1 MLCFGCGPSNNIKTN
16 SFSEVLPEPYVID
29 LTDIDNLPAKNV
41 PLLSDVVDSLEYI
54 KLETHPDYLIGSII
68 DNPVVSDK
76 YLFLYCS
83 HNTGLLQY
91 SRSGKFIRKIGAYGK
106 GPGEYLQL
114 NGFWIDD
121 DKGIIY
127 TVPNWKTTIDRYDW
141 ATGKYIG
148 ETQITTLND
157 DNINLKGKVSTLYPF
172 SGDTLF
178 SSQNGV
184 VSLING
190 IERVY
195 NFVTVNI
202 FSGQIIHAELSH
214 CYQEQ
219 FNGIV
224 MGSYTWKD
232 NYERQ
237 NFLETPSD
245 TIYIVNKDYTLS
257 PRIILKR
264 GNDIKNILNVKTG
277 DDIGQYVLIQNV
289 MESDRYIMFWMSYQ
303 DDYYD
308 ILFDK
313 CTGEEYLINK
323 VRRKDIEEVSYLWG
337 LKNDIDGG
345 FNYFRH
351 NGYNYGNNMWFGI
364 WDAYKM
370 KEELTD
376 KYFQTIRST
385 VQDPKQVEK
394 LQRLVSILDHE
405 DNPVLVIAH
414 LKKLN

>member
-114 NGFWIDD
+114 KGFWIDEN
-121 DKGIIY
+121 KGIIY
-127 TVPNWKTTIDRYDW
+127 TVPNWKTTIDRYDLT
-141 ATGKYIG
+141 TGKYIG

-202 FSGQIIHAELSH
+202 FSGRL
-214 CYQEQ
+214 Y
-219 FNGIV
+219 
-224 MGSYTWKD
+224 M
-232 NYERQ
+232 Q
-237 NFLETPSD
+237 N
-245 TIYIVNKDYTLS
+245 
-257 PRIILKR
+257 
-264 GNDIKNILNVKTG
+264 
-277 DDIGQYVLIQNV
+277 
-289 MESDRYIMFWMSYQ
+289 
-303 DDYYD
+303 
-308 ILFDK
+308 
-313 CTGEEYLINK
+313 
-323 VRRKDIEEVSYLWG
+323 
-337 LKNDIDGG
+337 
-345 FNYFRH
+345 
-351 NGYNYGNNMWFGI
+351 
-364 WDAYKM
+364 
-370 KEELTD
+370 
-376 KYFQTIRST
+376 
-385 VQDPKQVEK
+385 
-394 LQRLVSILDHE
+394 
-405 DNPVLVIAH
+405 LVIVIRNNLMA
-414 LKKLN
+414 